1 MWPYMRLEFLP
12 KGQLLTIKFSR
23 ASITK
28 PRTFGLG
35 ALQIPETSLGYY

>member
-1 MWPYMRLEFLP
+1 MRLQFLP

-23 ASITK
+23 VSVTN
-28 PRTFGLG
+28 PRTFRLE